1 MNSNNDTLENEI
13 EIPDSSPDEEMNVII
28 EPVGF
33 KRSDATGK
41 RREFQF
47 RPLTTALLVTF
58 LILAMIALFM
68 FTARAVKFVID
79 PAPQLVTIEGTWPIW
94 ELGGRYLMQPGSYS
108 IRAKQQGY
116 YDLEETVTIGDAAD
130 QSYALTMSRLPGI
143 LTVTTSPQAD
153 AELILDQEQ
162 VGRIPLTLD
171 SISAGLHDLSITSE
185 RYLTHDTEVDIEGKR
200 IQQSLTIE
208 LMPAWAAIDISSSPA
223 NADIIVDDEIV
234 GKTPASIDILQGTRE
249 IGIKLGG
256 YKFWNTRLD
265 VRAGENQTIATV
277 NLIKADGTLALR
289 SNPAGASITISGEYK
304 GITPMDLKLAPGKSY
319 LVSLTKAGYQ
329 SSAQSVD
336 IESDQDIML
345 DLKLN
350 PVLGVL
356 QLVVTPEGGE
366 LFIDGE
372 SYGEPS
378 QRLSLTAQ
386 RHQLEVRKQGYA
398 TYATTVTP
406 RPGFDQRLQVNL
418 KTIEQARADS
428 IPQTIVTASG
438 QQMNF
443 VVPAEM
449 TLGASRREPGRRS
462 NEVERQVD
470 LQRPFYIS
478 VFEVSNKEF
487 SDFDVSHSSGMVSR
501 VLLDQKDRP
510 VVNVSWEKAAAYCN
524 WLSERD
530 GLPLAYKKV
539 SGIWRAQ
546 SPINTGYRLPTEAEW
561 AWVSRYASMD
571 KVLRFPWGDTMP
583 PTKGAG
589 NFADESARNLVNYYL
604 KGYHDNFRGTA
615 PLGSFAANAVGL
627 YDLNGNVA
635 EWIHDYY
642 STSPSPRDKVLIDPA
657 GPAEGKSHVIRGASF
672 LHGRFSEMRWTFRDY
687 GNDGREDVG
696 FRIARYHEAVES
708 NDN

>member
-1 MNSNNDTLENEI
+1 MNSNSDIPDNETTI
-13 EIPDSSPDEEMNVII
+13 SDSSPEVETNRII
-28 EPVGF
+28 EPISF
-33 KRSDATGK
+33 KKSDSTEK
-41 RREFQF
+41 QRQFTF

-58 LILAMIALFM
+58 LILAMITLFM
-68 FTARAVKFVID
+68 FTARAVKFDID
-79 PAPQLVTIEGTWPIW
+79 PAPPLITIDGTWPTW
-94 ELGGRYLMQPGSYS
+94 ALGGRYLMQPGSYS
-108 IRAKQQGY
+108 IKAKHAGY
-116 YDLEETVTIGDAAD
+116 YDLEQTVTIGDAAD
-130 QSYALTMSRLPGI
+130 QSYSMTMSRLPGI
-143 LTVTTSPQAD
+143 LTVTTNPQAG
-153 AELILDQEQ
+153 AELILDQEN

-171 SISAGLHDLSITSE
+171 SISAGLHDLSIISE
-185 RYLTHDTEVDIEGKR
+185 RYLTYATEVDIEGKR

-249 IGIKLGG
+249 IEIKLGG
-256 YKFWNTRLD
+256 YKIWNTQLD
-265 VRAGENQTIATV
+265 VIAGENQTITTA
-277 NLIKADGTLALR
+277 NLIKADGTLAIR
-289 SNPAGASITISGEYK
+289 SNPAGASITVSGDYK
-304 GITPMDLKLAPGKSY
+304 GNTPMELKLPPGKSY

-329 SSAQSVD
+329 SIAQSVD
-336 IESDQDIML
+336 IEPDQDILL

-356 QLVVTPEGGE
+356 QLVVTPGGGE
-366 LFIDGE
+366 LFIDGK

-378 QRLSLTAQ
+378 QKLSLTAQ

-398 TYATTVTP
+398 TYATSITP

-418 KTIEQARADS
+418 KTVAQARADS

-438 QQMNF
+438 QPMNF
-443 VVPAEM
+443 VVPAKL

-462 NEVERQVD
+462 NEIERQVE

-478 VFEVSNKEF
+478 VYEVSNKQF
-487 SDFDVSHSSGMVSR
+487 SDFDISHSSGMVLR
-501 VLLDQKDRP
+501 VLLDQPDRP

-524 WLSERD
+524 WLSARD
-530 GLPLAYKKV
+530 GLPLAYKKE
-539 SGIWRAQ
+539 GGEWRAI

-561 AWVSRYASMD
+561 AWVSRYASMN

-604 KGYHDNFRGTA
+604 QGYHDNFRGTS
-615 PLGSFAANAVGL
+615 PLGSFTANAIGL
-627 YDLNGNVA
+627 YDLDGNAA

-642 STSPSPRDKVLIDPA
+642 STSPSPRNKILIDPA

-672 LHGRFSEMRWTFRDY
+672 MHGRFSELRWTFRDY

-696 FRIARYHEAVES
+696 FRIARYYEAVES
-708 NDN
+708 NEN